1 MWLHRVQQWQLNTFY
16 VVEESVLALLQNP
29 SLTLTSHL
37 RLLWAGEK
45 KFYQVVWVIR
55 NSDSS
60 RDYIL
65 RGSEIRN
72 PVPWEISSIG
82 SPHSC
87 TLENQKFSILSCV
100 CLKISLE
107 SFWVAFLTPSRFLN
121 SLVEFFED
129 VFADQ
134 CKCMKVFV
142 QAIRF
147 TITNGFDHQVFIGNK
162 TVCVGELHPKSNH
175 KMKNECSRC
184 LLWWLI

>member
-100 CLKISLE
+100 RLKISLE

-121 SLVEFFED
+121 SLVEFLED
-129 VFADQ
+129 VFNVNAYESI
-134 CKCMKVFV
+134 C
-142 QAIRF
+142 A
-147 TITNGFDHQVFIGNK
+147 
-162 TVCVGELHPKSNH
+162 SNQIYSLCGIYFSF
-175 KMKNECSRC
+175 KMGLGMSINA
-184 LLWWLI
+184 